1 MGMLFADRLLVSHF
15 FSKGYEWPF
24 CILALYTVV
33 GGDMLKKA
41 TAWMFFGL
49 FGSFLLRDRVPDRVS
64 LRPLVCVRRTALH
77 AVVREF
83 SVRLLRP
90 AVWDM
95 GLDGDTCLGAA

>member
-1 MGMLFADRLLVSHF
+1 
-15 FSKGYEWPF
+15 
-24 CILALYTVV
+24 
-33 GGDMLKKA
+33 MLKKA

-49 FGSFLLRDRVPDRVS
+49 FGSFLLRDRVS

-90 AVWDM
+90 AVCDM
-95 GLDGDTCLGAA
+95 GLEATHA